1 MTDTAVNAY
10 PRLHQLPAT
19 FPIEGA
25 VRIEIEEGVPV
36 FRASTLVQERIELL
50 LNKQQAGTLTEEEAE
65 EVDRYEEIDDYLSFL
80 NRLVRNQLQ
89 SPQVQAE

>member
-1 MTDTAVNAY
+1 VCLFLEH
-10 PRLHQLPAT
+10 PPW
-19 FPIEGA
+19 FK
-25 VRIEIEEGVPV
+25 
-36 FRASTLVQERIELL
+36 
-50 LNKQQAGTLTEEEAE
+50 NKQQAGTLTEEEAE